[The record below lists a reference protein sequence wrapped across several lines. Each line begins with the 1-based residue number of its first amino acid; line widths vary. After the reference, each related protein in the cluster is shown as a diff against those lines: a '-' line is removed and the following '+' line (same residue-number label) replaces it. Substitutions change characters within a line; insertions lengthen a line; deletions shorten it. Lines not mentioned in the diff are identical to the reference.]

1 MTRKLNFMKMVAAG
15 AAHGKGSRSQRRADE
30 AEAARQARKDL
41 AGLSVPQAVKLLK
54 RKRKK

>member
-1 MTRKLNFMKMVAAG
+1 MKMVAAG